1 MYFQYDETQTDY
13 LKAKD
18 KKIAAEIERIGH
30 INREV
35 DDDLF
40 ASVVHHILG
49 QQISTAAQATVWKR
63 FTDALGT
70 VDAEGILSLGRENL
84 KSIGTTYKKT
94 EYILDFVT
102 KVSEGS
108 FDIDALKSMPD
119 EQVIRDLSSLKGIGV
134 WTAEMIMIFC
144 MQRPDVV
151 SYGDLKRHAHAVQ
164 APGHRQAEVRPS
176 SQAIFSLRVC
186 GKSLSVTAESHVQ
199 TSQRRLGVDE
209 CLLVFDVMVNS
220 LKAVVPD
227 SRDKIAV
234 RPKKVPVFA
243 PVKFPQLIRVSRPCH
258 AGRTG
263 L

>member
-18 KKIAAEIERIGH
+18 KKIAAAIERIGH

-119 EQVIRDLSSLKGIGV
+119 EQVIRELSSLKGIGV

-151 SYGDLKRHAHAVQ
+151 SCGDLAILRGMRMLYRHRVID
-164 APGHRQAEVRPS
+164 RQKFDRLRRRYSPCGSVA
-176 SQAIFSLRVC
+176 SLY
-186 GKSLSVTAESHVQ
+186 Q
-199 TSQRRLGVDE
+199 
-209 CLLVFDVMVNS
+209 
-220 LKAVVPD
+220 
-227 SRDKIAV
+227 
-234 RPKKVPVFA
+234 
-243 PVKFPQLIRVSRPCH
+243 
-258 AGRTG
+258 
-263 L
+263 